1 MSFSFPFPFSSRL
14 VDGMM
19 LTGDR
24 EGSVKGQKALV
35 EKDEENGDGKEE
47 AKSAAG

>member
-1 MSFSFPFPFSSRL
+1 L
-14 VDGMM
+14 
-19 LTGDR
+19 LTGGR

-35 EKDEENGDGKEE
+35 EKGEDGEEKGAEE

>member
-1 MSFSFPFPFSSRL
+1 
-14 VDGMM
+14 M
-19 LTGDR
+19 LTDGR

-35 EKDEENGDGKEE
+35 EKGEGDEEEK